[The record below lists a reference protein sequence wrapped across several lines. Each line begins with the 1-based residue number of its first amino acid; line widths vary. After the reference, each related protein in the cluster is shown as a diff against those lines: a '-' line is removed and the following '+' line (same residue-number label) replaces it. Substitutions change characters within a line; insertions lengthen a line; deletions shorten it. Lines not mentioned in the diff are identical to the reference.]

1 MAFACSR
8 RSLLIGDYMKT
19 GSAADVKY
27 LDPGIGFLQYGELR
41 VPEYSEGVWSTEY
54 GVPWSSVPTYGV
66 LRRVNPEHSTWGR
79 ECVNIF

>member
-41 VPEYSEGVWSTEY
+41 VPEYSEGVWSTEC
-54 GVPWSSVPTYGV
+54 PGV
-66 LRRVNPEHSTWGR
+66 LYPHTEYSVE
-79 ECVNIF
+79 